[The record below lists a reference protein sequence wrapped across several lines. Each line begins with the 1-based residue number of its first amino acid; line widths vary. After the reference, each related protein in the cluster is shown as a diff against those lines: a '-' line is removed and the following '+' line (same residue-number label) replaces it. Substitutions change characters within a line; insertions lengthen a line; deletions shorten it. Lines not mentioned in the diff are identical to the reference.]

1 MYSFSGHVE
10 VSLKFWPCFRGQGR
24 SVARVFVWLDG
35 LRSLLATGRLAV
47 WLEMG
52 GFAWKS
58 FWHTGAFP
66 ATPLVCALINVDG
79 RIYGLYATL

>member
-1 MYSFSGHVE
+1 M
-10 VSLKFWPCFRGQGR
+10 
-24 SVARVFVWLDG
+24 ARVFVWLDG

-66 ATPLVCALINVDG
+66 ATPLVCALIWMVGYTAYMLHFDVVSG
-79 RIYGLYATL
+79 RYGDVTPMHTIAVLP